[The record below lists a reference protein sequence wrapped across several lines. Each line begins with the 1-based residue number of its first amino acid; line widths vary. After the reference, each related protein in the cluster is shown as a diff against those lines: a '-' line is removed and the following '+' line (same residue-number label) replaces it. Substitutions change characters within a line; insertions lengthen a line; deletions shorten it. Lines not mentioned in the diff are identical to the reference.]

1 METYMTI
8 VDVSINGTLKRN
20 AFAIKVPTWH
30 PVPLPGDL
38 IQISESAAKQEQIPI
53 VLKVTARRFIFD
65 DLILDRLSRD
75 CQSCVILQTEPPD

>member
-1 METYMTI
+1 METYLTI
-8 VDVSINGTLKRN
+8 VDVSLNGTLKKN

-38 IQISESAAKQEQIPI
+38 IQISETAAKQEQIPM
-53 VLKVTARRFIFD
+53 VLKVMARRFIFD

-75 CQSCVILQTEPPD
+75 CQSCVILQTEPPE

>member
-1 METYMTI
+1 METYMVV
-8 VDVSINGTLKRN
+8 VDVALKERVQKN

-38 IQISESAAKQEQIPI
+38 IQIPEAVAKQEQIPL

-65 DLILDRLSRD
+65 DHILDRLSRD
-75 CQSCVILQTEPPD
+75 CHSCVILQTVPPE